1 MGAHQAF
8 LNMRQNNTQQNTTV
22 EPNGSRAASRFDI
35 VKIADIA
42 IRSDW
47 QVRAKIDPTTV
58 RRYQAIYKNEGKLPP
73 IEIAKVDGA
82 LRLVDGWHRL
92 EALQL
97 LERDSVEANITEMSM
112 SEARWAA
119 ASANLAHGLPLKPK
133 EVRNVFRAFIT
144 ARRHYRPN
152 GRLKSYREM
161 ASELNGA
168 VSYRTLNRW
177 MELDHPKIAK
187 EMSVQ
192 HGGENKDQYRDG
204 RPPRPNEIGPLQA
217 AAMSLDNALA
227 EARGMSSEDRRVLL
241 DYARRLLTRL
251 EGLPQWTPE
260 ERQKGLHIMPVND
273 DF

>member
-1 MGAHQAF
+1 
-8 LNMRQNNTQQNTTV
+8 MRQNNTEQNTSTNPTKT
-22 EPNGSRAASRFDI
+22 EKASRWDVI
-35 VKIADIA
+35 KIADIA
-42 IRSDW
+42 IRGDW
-47 QVRAKIDPTTV
+47 QVRTKIDPTTV

-73 IEIAKVDGA
+73 IEIAMVDGA

-92 EALQL
+92 QALQL

-133 EVRNVFRAFIT
+133 EVRNVFRAYIT

-161 ASELNGA
+161 AGELNGA
-168 VSYRTLNRW
+168 VSYRTLIRW
-177 MELDHPKIAK
+177 MEQDHPKIAK
-187 EMSVQ
+187 EMSMQ
-192 HGGENKDQYRDG
+192 HGGENKDQYHDG
-204 RPPRPNEIGPLQA
+204 GPPRPNEIGALQV

-251 EGLPQWTPE
+251 ESLPQWTPE
-260 ERQKGLHIMPVND
+260 ERQKGLHMMPMND

>member
-1 MGAHQAF
+1 
-8 LNMRQNNTQQNTTV
+8 MRHNKTPQNTAAIPT
-22 EPNGSRAASRFDI
+22 ETEKTSRWDVI
-35 VKIADIA
+35 KIADIA
-42 IRSDW
+42 IRDDW

-58 RRYQAIYKNEGKLPP
+58 RRYQAVYKNEGKLPP
-73 IEIAKVDGA
+73 IEIAMVDGV
-82 LRLVDGWHRL
+82 LRLVDGWHRVK
-92 EALQL
+92 ALQL

-133 EVRNVFRAFIT
+133 EVRNVFKAYIT
-144 ARRHYRPN
+144 ARRHYRSN

-192 HGGENKDQYRDG
+192 HGGENKDQYHDG
-204 RPPRPNEIGPLQA
+204 KPPQPSEIGPLQL

-227 EARGMSSEDRRVLL
+227 EARGMSSEDRRALL

-251 EGLPQWTPE
+251 ESLPQWTAE
-260 ERQKGLHIMPVND
+260 ERENGLHAMPANND
-273 DF
+273 F